1 MAYLHNNLD
10 YKKIILNT
18 DDANVVN
25 TDKTEFIFN
34 DLKNITIK
42 KPSYLKFDSISA
54 NITTLKID
62 NIYTVK
68 VDGLNYNK
76 SCYYNSDKNGIP
88 TVVSQCFNG
97 KSSTHL
103 GNFSL
108 ELVEQDIPN
117 IKLIIKDTNGIG
129 LVESGERLSI
139 SLMIEDI
146 PTPM

>member
-25 TDKTEFIFN
+25 SDKTEFIFN

-54 NITTLKID
+54 NITALKID

-76 SCYYNSDKNGIP
+76 SYYHQRYLNLFRNL
-88 TVVSQCFNG
+88 N
-97 KSSTHL
+97 
-103 GNFSL
+103 
-108 ELVEQDIPN
+108 
-117 IKLIIKDTNGIG
+117 
-129 LVESGERLSI
+129 
-139 SLMIEDI
+139 
-146 PTPM
+146 